1 MLAIF
6 ICASLASVMLGKK
19 VMKSLYSL
27 SACAMAA
34 DPPSAYQ
41 ESPMASL
48 TRATY
53 SESGY
58 VLISVCKL
66 SRATSN
72 LLCFMASMAR
82 SNSTLSGCLESTLA
96 IGFCAFLLFFLLV
109 LVDFLAFCGAVF
121 AFWAWLV
128 PVLCAGTLP
137 AAGAG
142 LLPVLCPGAVLA
154 AG

>member
-48 TRATY
+48 ARATY

-82 SNSTLSGCLESTLA
+82 SYSTLSGCLELTLA
-96 IGFCAFLLFFLLV
+96 IGLTDFLLV
-109 LVDFLAFCGAVF
+109 QPTNTIALAIR
-121 AFWAWLV
+121 
-128 PVLCAGTLP
+128 TDKRTRRNI
-137 AAGAG
+137 
-142 LLPVLCPGAVLA
+142 LA
-154 AG
+154 TFENSQNMTN